1 MIIMMI
7 VAITMITIMIVMMI
21 MSSYLSTCD
30 TAKAP
35 LARVPPD
42 DHDDCAGGD
51 DDGGDGDGGDDDGG
65 HGHGGDLDD
74 CDTDDDDD
82 DTTMTLASIRP
93 IIWDMSAIFAPQKS
107 AQVGEKCEAYL
118 PSVQAGELHC
128 RRAL

>member
-1 MIIMMI
+1 MN
-7 VAITMITIMIVMMI
+7 
-21 MSSYLSTCD
+21 D
-30 TAKAP
+30 G
-35 LARVPPD
+35 D
-42 DHDDCAGGD
+42 GGGGGGD
-51 DDGGDGDGGDDDGG
+51 DGGDGGDDGDGGDGDGGDDDGG

-107 AQVGEKCEAYL
+107 ARVGEKYEAYL

-128 RRAL
+128 RRALLMRCKLFISILKTILKKLSQYWW